1 MALNESEEKLG
12 GFSKNTFLTMW
23 SYENPFYQRGKEL
36 CDVLVVFGDDVIIIS
51 DKLIKFKTHEDPSV
65 CWRRWYK
72 KAVHQSVDQLVGA
85 KNKIERMPNSIFTDA
100 ELTVPLPLKLPPP
113 DRMKIHLLAVAN
125 GSDDA
130 YELFPDRHNLRI
142 DTQCCDE
149 SEPMT
154 VGTFSQDGNFIH
166 VASRAAV
173 DALFE
178 CFDTTR
184 DFIDYLERK
193 QTALQT
199 SDWLI
204 DGEENLIASYM
215 LSQPGNQPYSI
226 PTTKFPL
233 VSNARFVENNIW
245 VGYQSNPIKNI
256 RKKNQRRSR
265 VIDNIIE
272 HIADEYYGNRLVIGQ
287 EEGLSYHEDAFRLL
301 AAESRLG
308 RQLIALS
315 LYDIL
320 DEPADTFW
328 GSMVESIDYPGIF
341 YVWLLYPEFSA
352 DVTDSELESILMDQ
366 LSKYIAVARSKFPHA
381 RRVFGL
387 CLPRRKNS
395 RTSMLFRILDGEDW
409 TEEQQKNA
417 EYISKKEGIFSNIV
431 STEKYASR

>member
-1 MALNESEEKLG
+1 
-12 GFSKNTFLTMW
+12 
-23 SYENPFYQRGKEL
+23 
-36 CDVLVVFGDDVIIIS
+36 
-51 DKLIKFKTHEDPSV
+51 
-65 CWRRWYK
+65 
-72 KAVHQSVDQLVGA
+72 
-85 KNKIERMPNSIFTDA
+85 
-100 ELTVPLPLKLPPP
+100 
-113 DRMKIHLLAVAN
+113 MKIHLLAVAN

>member
-1 MALNESEEKLG
+1 MAFNESEAKLG
-12 GFSKNTFLTMW
+12 RFSKNTFLTMW
-23 SYENPFYQRGKEL
+23 SYENPFYQHGKEL
-36 CDVLVVFGDDVIIIS
+36 CDVLVVFGDDLIIIS

-72 KAVHQSVDQLVGA
+72 KAVHQSVSQLLGA
-85 KNKIERMPNSIFTDA
+85 KNKIERMPNSVFINA
-100 ELTVPLPLKLPPP
+100 ELTIPLPLKLPPP

-130 YELFPDRHNLRI
+130 YELFPDRPNLRI
-142 DTQCCDE
+142 DTQCRDG

-154 VGTFSQDGNFIH
+154 VGTFSQDDNFVH
-166 VASRAAV
+166 VVSRAAI

-193 QTALQT
+193 QNALQS
-199 SDWLI
+199 SDWFI

-233 VSNARFVENNIW
+233 VLNARFVENKIW
-245 VGYQSNPIKNI
+245 MGYKSSSIKNI
-256 RKKNQRRSR
+256 RDENQKQSR
-265 VIDNIIE
+265 TIDNIIE
-272 HIADEYYGNRLVIGQ
+272 HIAEEYLDNKLIIGQ
-287 EEGLSYHEDAFRLL
+287 EKSLSYHENAFRLL

-328 GSMVESIDYPGIF
+328 GSMVESLDYPGIF
-341 YVWLLYPEFSA
+341 YVWLLYPEFPV
-352 DVTDSELESILMDQ
+352 DVTDSKLEFILLDQ
-366 LSKYIAVARSKFPHA
+366 LSKYIIVARSKFSHA
-381 RRVFGL
+381 RRVFGI
-387 CLPRRKNS
+387 CLPRRNNS

-409 TEEQQKNA
+409 TDEDQQYA
-417 EYISKKEGIFSNIV
+417 EYISKTEGIFSNVI